1 MWRFLLRHLEAT
13 SGASGARKQKFDR
26 IITLLPF
33 IFIYGITISISFCL
47 TADLQAQSSVM
58 LGGRVFDDDDGGA
71 VFMAEVELLGTD
83 YKTQTDNFGNF
94 NFEYIPPGDY
104 ILKIR
109 ATGFH
114 NFNFEYIPPGDYILK
129 IRATGFQS
137 FQSQSISIVTDITR
151 HVQIN
156 LKKKIYLVEGIKVTL
171 LQTVE
176 GVYVQRTGT
185 NNGQA
190 QVSIRGSAPRH
201 VLVLVDGQ
209 KINPS
214 SNSIADLNTI
224 PLDMVERVEIYKGG
238 ASTVFGPDAIAG
250 AVNIIT
256 QPEKKI
262 GGYSIKTEER
272 LGKWNSQYLSLSL
285 SDLIPSDK
293 WATRLAVSRN
303 QSDGDFSFSYTS
315 SPENMTYKGTRINLK
330 T

>member
-109 ATGFH
+109 ATGF
-114 NFNFEYIPPGDYILK
+114 
-129 IRATGFQS
+129 QS

-151 HVQIN
+151 QVKIN
-156 LKKKIYLVEGIKVTL
+156 LKKKIYLVEGIKVTEA
-171 LQTVE
+171 V
-176 GVYVQRTGT
+176 
-185 NNGQA
+185 
-190 QVSIRGSAPRH
+190 
-201 VLVLVDGQ
+201 
-209 KINPS
+209 PS
-214 SNSIADLNTI
+214 FTSD
-224 PLDMVERVEIYKGG
+224 RV
-238 ASTVFGPDAIAG
+238 TVF
-250 AVNIIT
+250 
-256 QPEKKI
+256 
-262 GGYSIKTEER
+262 
-272 LGKWNSQYLSLSL
+272 
-285 SDLIPSDK
+285 
-293 WATRLAVSRN
+293 
-303 QSDGDFSFSYTS
+303 TS
-315 SPENMTYKGTRINLK
+315 NG
-330 T
+330 